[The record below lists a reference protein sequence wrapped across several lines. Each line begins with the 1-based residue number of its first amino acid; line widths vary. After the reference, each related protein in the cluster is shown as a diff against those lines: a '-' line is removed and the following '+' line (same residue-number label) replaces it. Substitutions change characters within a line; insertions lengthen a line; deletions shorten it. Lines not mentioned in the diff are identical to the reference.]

1 MYNPCPGM
9 DSCNAEEGIHR
20 ERACTA
26 NIGSQKVR
34 KVTLER
40 IQKET

>member
-1 MYNPCPGM
+1 MYSHCPGM

-34 KVTLER
+34 KVMLEK
-40 IQKET
+40 IQKEA